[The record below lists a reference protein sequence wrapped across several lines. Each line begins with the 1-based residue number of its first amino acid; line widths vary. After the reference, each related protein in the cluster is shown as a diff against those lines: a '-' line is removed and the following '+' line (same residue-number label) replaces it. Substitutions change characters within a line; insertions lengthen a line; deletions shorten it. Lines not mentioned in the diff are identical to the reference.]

1 MARIEL
7 RHATIRI
14 KDGFAGTALVN
25 EPVTSPSIGATDVDI
40 DNVDVNGVLGTDVIP
55 VGARFTIAT
64 ALNAFPTPAVV
75 ETQGGGGGQNEIQT
89 IQQYVNDPTG
99 GTWTLT
105 IDLAAEN
112 PFTTAPIAYNAS
124 AATIQSAIDA
134 AATAAGVTGWANG
147 HIVVAGG
154 PLTSADVTL
163 TYSGLSVLNQNHALS
178 SVNGSGLTLANE
190 GSQVFTVTGR
200 TPSNGLS
207 ATTNIQFTPALV
219 SDAVDDNDT
228 ITFLPQQIE
237 VTVGDG
243 NLTYTENRELDYELD
258 RGELDSVR
266 QGDDQP
272 MEITLD
278 MVYEF
283 VTTGTGETITPVDA
297 LKRKGGADEWVSSSA
312 DACEPY
318 AVDIEVQHE
327 PSCASAGVED
337 EITLFPDFRWD
348 SLEFDLREAT
358 ISATGRCNA
367 VEPTITRE

>member
-14 KDGFAGTALVN
+14 KDGFSGTAAVN
-25 EPVTSPSIGATDVDI
+25 EPVSSPSIGATDLDI
-40 DNVDVNGVLGTDVIP
+40 DNVSVNGVVGDDVIP
-55 VGARFTIAT
+55 IGARFTIAT
-64 ALNAFPTPAVV
+64 VANAFPTPAVV
-75 ETQGGGGGQNEIQT
+75 ETQAGGGGQNEIQA

-112 PFTTAPIAYNAS
+112 PFTTAPIAYNAN

-134 AATAAGVTGWANG
+134 AATAAGVPGWANG

-154 PLTSADVTL
+154 PLTSSNVTL
-163 TYSGLSVLNQNHALS
+163 TFSGLSVLNQNHALS
-178 SVNGSGLTLANE
+178 SVNGSGLTLASE

-207 ATTNIQFTPALV
+207 ATTNIQFTPALL
-219 SDAVDDNDT
+219 SDAVDDNDA

-243 NLTYTENRELDYELD
+243 NLTHTENRELEYELD

-272 MEITLD
+272 MEVTLD

-297 LKRKGGADEWVSSSA
+297 LKRKGGADEWVSSSS

-318 AVDIEVQHE
+318 AVDIEVLHE
-327 PSCASAGVED
+327 PSCSGGSTED
-337 EITLFPDFRWD
+337 EVTLFPDFRWD

-367 VEPTITRE
+367 VEPVVTRQ

>member
-14 KDGFAGTALVN
+14 RDGFDGTALVN
-25 EPVTSPSIGATDVDI
+25 EPVSSPSIGATEMDI
-40 DNVDVNGVLGTDVIP
+40 DNVVVNGVLGTNVIP
-55 VGARFTIAT
+55 VGARFTVAT
-64 ALNAFPTPAVV
+64 VANAFSASPVT
-75 ETQGGGGGQNEIQT
+75 ETQAGGGGQNEVQT
-89 IQQYVNDPTG
+89 LAQYVNDPTG

-105 IDLAAEN
+105 IDLASEN

-124 AATIQSAIDA
+124 AAAIQTAIDV

-154 PLTSADVTL
+154 PLTSANVTL
-163 TYSGLSVLNQNHALS
+163 TFSGLSVLNQNHALS
-178 SVNGSGLTLANE
+178 SVSGAGLTLGSE
-190 GSQVFTVTGR
+190 GSQVFTVTAR

-207 ATTNIQFTPALV
+207 ATTNIAFTPALV
-219 SDAVDDNDT
+219 SDAIDDNDT
-228 ITFLPQQIE
+228 ITFLSQQID
-237 VTVGDG
+237 VTIGDG
-243 NLTYTENRELDYELD
+243 NLTYTENRELEYELD

-272 MEITLD
+272 MEVTLD

-283 VTTGTGETITPVDA
+283 VTTGTSETITPVDA
-297 LKRKGGADEWVSSSA
+297 LKRKGGAAEWVSSST
-312 DACEPY
+312 DSCEPY
-318 AVDIEVQHE
+318 AVDLEVQHE
-327 PSCASAGVED
+327 PSCAGSGVED